1 MGAYGKCI
9 TDDESKA
16 IKKLV
21 KKYSKKEI
29 ASFNDRLKGSFT
41 IVGFRKYQ
49 FTNEVD
55 IEFNGEICARHSS
68 LAVLTWFKS
77 DIYNQ
82 SGVSKIKVNK
92 LIKRAIFKEVKDQAA
107 YFGINLRYIEE
118 IKKLK
123 WI

>member
-1 MGAYGKCI
+1 MGVYGKCI
-9 TDDESKA
+9 SDDDSKV
-16 IKKLV
+16 IKKSL
-21 KKYSKKEI
+21 KKFSKREI
-29 ASFNDRLKGSFT
+29 NSFNDRLRGSFS

-55 IEFNGEICARHSS
+55 IEFNGEICAMHSS

-82 SGVSKIKVNK
+82 KSVSKIKVNK
-92 LIKRAIFKEVKDQAA
+92 LIKRAIFKEVRDQAA
-107 YFGINLRYIEE
+107 YFGVNLRYVTE
-118 IKKLK
+118 IKKIN

>member
-1 MGAYGKCI
+1 MGRNGKCI
-9 TDDESKA
+9 GDDDLKV
-16 IKKLV
+16 IKKSL
-21 KKYSKKEI
+21 KKFSKKEI
-29 ASFNDRLKGSFT
+29 ASFNDRLRGSFT

-49 FTNEVD
+49 FINEVD
-55 IEFNGEICARHSS
+55 IEFNGEICARHNSS
-68 LAVLTWFKS
+68 AVLTWFKS

-82 SGVSKIKVNK
+82 NGVSKIKVNK

-118 IKKLK
+118 IKKIK

>member
-1 MGAYGKCI
+1 MGVYGKCI
-9 TDDESKA
+9 SDDNSKV
-16 IKKLV
+16 IKKSL
-21 KKYSKKEI
+21 KKFSKREI
-29 ASFNDRLKGSFT
+29 ASFNDRLRGSFT

-82 SGVSKIKVNK
+82 KSVSKIKVNK
-92 LIKRAIFKEVKDQAA
+92 LIKRAIFNEVKDQAA
-107 YFGINLRYIEE
+107 YFGINLRYATE
-118 IKKLK
+118 IKKIN

>member
-1 MGAYGKCI
+1 MGRNGKCI
-9 TDDESKA
+9 SDDDSKV
-16 IKKLV
+16 IKKSL
-21 KKYSKKEI
+21 KKFSKREI
-29 ASFNDRLKGSFT
+29 ASFNDRLRGSFT

-49 FTNEVD
+49 FINEVD

-82 SGVSKIKVNK
+82 KSVSKIKVNK

-107 YFGINLRYIEE
+107 YFGINLRYVEE
-118 IKKLK
+118 IKKIN

>member
-1 MGAYGKCI
+1 MARYI
-9 TDDESKA
+9 IENNDSKG
-16 IKKLV
+16 IKKSL
-21 KKYSKKEI
+21 KKFSKREI
-29 ASFNDRLKGSFT
+29 ASFNDRLRGSFT

-77 DIYNQ
+77 DIYSQ
-82 SGVSKIKVNK
+82 SSVSKIKVNK
-92 LIKRAIFKEVKDQAA
+92 LIKRAIFKEVRDQAA
-107 YFGINLRYIEE
+107 YFGVNLRYVTE
-118 IKKLK
+118 IKKIN

>member
-1 MGAYGKCI
+1 MGVYGKCI
-9 TDDESKA
+9 NDDDSKVT
-16 IKKLV
+16 KKSL
-21 KKYSKKEI
+21 KKFSKKEI
-29 ASFNDRLKGSFT
+29 NSFNDRLRGSFS
-41 IVGFRKYQ
+41 IIGFRKYQ

-82 SGVSKIKVNK
+82 KSVSKIKVNK
-92 LIKRAIFKEVKDQAA
+92 LIKRSIFNEVKDQAA
-107 YFGINLRYIEE
+107 YFGVNLRYVTE
-118 IKKLK
+118 IKKIN

>member
-1 MGAYGKCI
+1 MGRNGKCI
-9 TDDESKA
+9 SDDDSKA
-16 IKKLV
+16 IKKSL
-21 KKYSKKEI
+21 KKFSKREI
-29 ASFNDRLKGSFT
+29 ASFNDRLRGSFT

-82 SGVSKIKVNK
+82 KSVSKNFRSEENMNLLIPKCRRIENK
-92 LIKRAIFKEVKDQAA
+92 TNSK
-107 YFGINLRYIEE
+107 Y
-118 IKKLK
+118 
-123 WI
+123 

>member
-1 MGAYGKCI
+1 MGRHGKCI
-9 TDDESKA
+9 SDDDSKV
-16 IKKLV
+16 IKKSL
-21 KKYSKKEI
+21 KKFSKREI

-49 FTNEVD
+49 FINEVD
-55 IEFNGEICARHSS
+55 VEFNGEICARHNSS
-68 LAVLTWFKS
+68 TVLTWFKS

-82 SGVSKIKVNK
+82 KGVSKIKVNK

-118 IKKLK
+118 IKKIK
-123 WI
+123 WV

>member
-9 TDDESKA
+9 TDDDSKA

-29 ASFNDRLKGSFT
+29 NSFNDRLRGSFT

-55 IEFNGEICARHSS
+55 IEFNGEISARTNSFS
-68 LAVLTWFKS
+68 NSEWFKS
-77 DIYNQ
+77 DIY
-82 SGVSKIKVNK
+82 GKKGISKIKVNK
-92 LIKRAIFKEVKDQAA
+92 LIKRSIFKEVKAQAA
-107 YFGINLRYIEE
+107 YFGINLKYVEE
-118 IKKLK
+118 IKKIN

>member
-1 MGAYGKCI
+1 MGRNGKCI

-21 KKYSKKEI
+21 KKFSKREI
-29 ASFNDRLKGSFT
+29 ASFNDRLRGSFT

-49 FTNEVD
+49 FINEVD

-82 SGVSKIKVNK
+82 KSVSKIKVNK
-92 LIKRAIFKEVKDQAA
+92 LIKRSIFNEVKDQAA
-107 YFGINLRYIEE
+107 YFGVNLRYVTE
-118 IKKLK
+118 IKKIN

>member
-1 MGAYGKCI
+1 MGRNGKCI
-9 TDDESKA
+9 GDDDSKV
-16 IKKLV
+16 IKKSL
-21 KKYSKKEI
+21 KKFSKREI
-29 ASFNDRLKGSFT
+29 ASFNDRLRGSFT

-49 FTNEVD
+49 FINEVD
-55 IEFNGEICARHSS
+55 IEFNGEICARHNSS
-68 LAVLTWFKS
+68 AVLTWFKS

-82 SGVSKIKVNK
+82 NGVSKIKVNK

-118 IKKLK
+118 IKKIK

>member
-9 TDDESKA
+9 TDDDSKA

-29 ASFNDRLKGSFT
+29 NSFNDRLRGSFT

-55 IEFNGEICARHSS
+55 IEFNGDLCARTNS
-68 LAVLTWFKS
+68 VRNVDWFKS
-77 DIYNQ
+77 EIY
-82 SGVSKIKVNK
+82 GKKGISKIKVNK
-92 LIKRAIFKEVKDQAA
+92 LIKRSIFNEVKDQAA
-107 YFGINLRYIEE
+107 YFGINLRYMTE
-118 IKKLK
+118 I
-123 WI
+123 

>member
-1 MGAYGKCI
+1 MGVYGKCI
-9 TDDESKA
+9 TDDDSKA

-29 ASFNDRLKGSFT
+29 NSFNDRLRGSFT

-82 SGVSKIKVNK
+82 SSVSKIKVNK
-92 LIKRAIFKEVKDQAA
+92 LVDYKN
-107 YFGINLRYIEE
+107 NLIHTNNDWYK
-118 IKKLK
+118 KKLLIK
-123 WI
+123 NGL

>member
-1 MGAYGKCI
+1 MGRHGKCI
-9 TDDESKA
+9 SDDDSKA
-16 IKKLV
+16 IKKSL
-21 KKYSKKEI
+21 KKFSKRNI
-29 ASFNDRLKGSFT
+29 GSFNDRLRGSFT

-55 IEFNGEICARHSS
+55 IEFNGELHAVRNS
-68 LAVLTWFKS
+68 LEGLQWLGS

-82 SGVSKIKVNK
+82 NGISKIKVSR
-92 LIKRAIFKEVKDQAA
+92 LIKKLIFKEVKDQAA
-107 YFGINLRYIEE
+107 YFGIILRYIEE